1 MTACTAGIIV
11 DSGVDVADGAPVPEG
26 LVVGAPPVGSFVTLE
41 GVQRQAVRTSE
52 ELGGVREW
60 AVIQPIGYGTI
71 DSAGTPQFSAEVARV
86 ANMCR
91 LWADAQAQIR
101 DAQQYLLRSLVED
114 EMVDA
119 KRSAAVSRDIARGRY
134 IPR

>member
-1 MTACTAGIIV
+1 VTACTAGIIV
-11 DSGVDVADGAPVPEG
+11 DSGVDVTDGAPVPEG
-26 LVVGAPPVGSFVTLE
+26 LVVAAPPIGSFVTLE
-41 GVQRQAVRTSE
+41 GVQRQAVHTGE
-52 ELGGVREW
+52 ELGGIREW

-71 DSAGTPQFSAEVARV
+71 DSAGTPTFSPEVARV

-101 DAQQYLLRSLVED
+101 DAQQLLLRSLVEEKMID
-114 EMVDA
+114 P